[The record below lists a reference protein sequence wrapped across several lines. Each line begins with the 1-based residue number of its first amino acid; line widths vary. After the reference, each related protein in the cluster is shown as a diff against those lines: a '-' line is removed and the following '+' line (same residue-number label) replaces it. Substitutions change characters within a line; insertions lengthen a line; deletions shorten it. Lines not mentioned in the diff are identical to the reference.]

1 MNETPKALEQ
11 MLNAWNEREPGALRG
26 HLDKSLSEDVIFID
40 PTHSIVGRD
49 AFETMVHDFRKQFP
63 EAVATRSSGIDGH
76 HNLYRYH
83 WEIHQGGE
91 LLVPGFDVAEIND
104 QGQVCRVEGFFGPIP
119 GLDAD

>member
-1 MNETPKALEQ
+1 MSETPKALEQ

-63 EAVATRSSGIDGH
+63 KAVAT
-76 HNLYRYH
+76 
-83 WEIHQGGE
+83 
-91 LLVPGFDVAEIND
+91 PEIND